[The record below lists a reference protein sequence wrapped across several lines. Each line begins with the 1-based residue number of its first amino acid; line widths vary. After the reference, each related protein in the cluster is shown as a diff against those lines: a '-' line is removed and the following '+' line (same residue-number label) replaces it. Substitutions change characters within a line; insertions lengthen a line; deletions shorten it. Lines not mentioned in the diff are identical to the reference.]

1 MTTACCPPESIEEM
15 LVDHLTQSRD
25 DPCYFNER
33 VLCRSPYWQA
43 QRQWASALVDSR
55 IVAVETG
62 NGLGKG
68 FLIGGLVPWFLWTR
82 MDSLVYIC
90 GPGQTQIGS
99 VLFKEIRR
107 AVQNCP
113 YWKAGLLRMTISPG
127 IKSSPATAIIQPG
140 WGAVGFSTS
149 TIERAS
155 GHHAADMLVIVDEA
169 SGVPDESWQAIESLG
184 FSKML
189 VAGNPI
195 RSDGKFAALCD
206 QGDRDLLE
214 QRPPHLACRH
224 FNVPSTASP
233 HADLDRSPWGMADN
247 TWLQSVARD
256 PGKDSPWY
264 RSHVQAIRPRLSH
277 DTLIEP
283 QWLDLALAAET
294 GLAASQFRAGAPI
307 GKVVLGCDV
316 GEGVGKAQ
324 SVIVVRDDVGLLE
337 IYASRFESKIQTAD
351 MICALANKYRVPVQ
365 GIVFD
370 GSGNT
375 GRDIMKALER
385 RYPFGLIPYFG
396 SKPGGRFYVN
406 ARTACAAAL
415 ARRLDPQTDRG
426 QARKPFHIP
435 NGPHVQALFKELSEL
450 RYRLKAEKSELE
462 TKQDMMLRLDRSPDF
477 ADAICMTFRAEATHG
492 I

>member
-1 MTTACCPPESIEEM
+1 M
-15 LVDHLTQSRD
+15 D
-25 DPCYFNER
+25 Y
-33 VLCRSPYWQA
+33 
-43 QRQWASALVDSR
+43 R
-55 IVAVETG
+55 IVAVESG
-62 NGLGKG
+62 NALGKG
-68 FLIGGLVPWFLWTR
+68 FLIGGMVPWFLWTR

-90 GPGQTQIGS
+90 GAGQTQIGS

-107 AVQNCP
+107 AVQNSP
-113 YWKAGLLRMTISPG
+113 FWKAGLLPMEISSG
-127 IKSSPATAIIQPG
+127 IKTSPATAMIRAG
-140 WGAVGFSTS
+140 WGAIGFSTT

-155 GHHAADMLVIVDEA
+155 GHHARDMLVIVDEA
-169 SGVPDESWQAIESLG
+169 SGVHDEAWQAIDSLG

-189 VAGNPI
+189 ATGNPI
-195 RSDGKFAALCD
+195 RPDGKFAALCD
-206 QGDRDLLE
+206 QGDRDALE
-214 QRPPHLACRH
+214 QQQPHLSCRH

-233 HADLDRSPWGMADN
+233 HAHLDRSPWGMADK
-247 TWLQSVARD
+247 TWLEAVGRE
-256 PGKDSPWY
+256 PGKNSPWY
-264 RSHVQAIRPRLSH
+264 GTHVLAIRPKQSH
-277 DTLIEP
+277 DTLIQPE
-283 QWLDLALAAET
+283 WLDLALAPET
-294 GLAASQFRAGAPI
+294 AAAASQYRGGAPM
-307 GKVVLGCDV
+307 GRVVLGCDV

-324 SVIVVRDDVGLLE
+324 SVIVVRDEVGVLE
-337 IYASRFESKIQTAD
+337 IFASQFESKIQTAD
-351 MICALANKYRVPVQ
+351 MIFALAHKYRVPVE

-385 RYPFGLIPYFG
+385 RYPSGLIPYFG

-462 TKQDMMLRLDRSPDF
+462 TKQDMMIRLGRSPDF
-477 ADAICMTFRAEATHG
+477 ADAICMTFRAEATFG
-492 I
+492 T